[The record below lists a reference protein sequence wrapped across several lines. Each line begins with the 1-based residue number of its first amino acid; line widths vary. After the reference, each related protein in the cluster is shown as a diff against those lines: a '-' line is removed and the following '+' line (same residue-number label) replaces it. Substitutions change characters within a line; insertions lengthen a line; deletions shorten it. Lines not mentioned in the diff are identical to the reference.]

1 MSKFCCQDTLRTA
14 PSALKKLV
22 AALVPALGDKA
33 VSNLVLHHVFEPAA
47 SLIAIKS
54 GCLDCGISQLLRW
67 LIASRSQLCKRSEFH
82 LAERGAVSASQVAKD
97 LTREPIEVDGN
108 LCRSVSINF
117 SLLFP
122 LSSSN
127 KGSIKRINSK
137 VSLRRTTHTLP
148 LSSPLT
154 HTHSDHCTSEDA
166 TRGLEVLRSRLCAFV
181 ERSVAAQEE
190 AGEGEGGGADR
201 AAEPSRR
208 DIAIGETV
216 QSLLQASTRTV
227 SGADSLDHVLSIFC
241 DCNLFIV
248 RCVNTPRTKI
258 GEACKDDGVYHL
270 GCSSFS
276 FLARLLSQLH

>member
-1 MSKFCCQDTLRTA
+1 
-14 PSALKKLV
+14 
-22 AALVPALGDKA
+22 
-33 VSNLVLHHVFEPAA
+33 
-47 SLIAIKS
+47 
-54 GCLDCGISQLLRW
+54 
-67 LIASRSQLCKRSEFH
+67 
-82 LAERGAVSASQVAKD
+82 
-97 LTREPIEVDGN
+97 
-108 LCRSVSINF
+108 
-117 SLLFP
+117 
-122 LSSSN
+122 
-127 KGSIKRINSK
+127 
-137 VSLRRTTHTLP
+137 LRRTTHTLP

-190 AGEGEGGGADR
+190 AGEGEGEGDGADR

-208 DIAIGETV
+208 DIAIGEIV

-258 GEACKDDGVYHL
+258 GEACKDDGVFHFL
-270 GCSSFS
+270 PCSPAPPTSLTHMHSYDTVAYTAFPVDAQMGLFTPPS
-276 FLARLLSQLH
+276 HRTTILRFAHRYGIQLYMDFLFLRT

>member
-1 MSKFCCQDTLRTA
+1 MLPNMTEFSSYLYILIYLLFIALTFISESTIASALVLLSKFCCQDTLRTA

-127 KGSIKRINSK
+127 K
-137 VSLRRTTHTLP
+137 
-148 LSSPLT
+148 
-154 HTHSDHCTSEDA
+154 
-166 TRGLEVLRSRLCAFV
+166 
-181 ERSVAAQEE
+181 
-190 AGEGEGGGADR
+190 
-201 AAEPSRR
+201 
-208 DIAIGETV
+208 
-216 QSLLQASTRTV
+216 
-227 SGADSLDHVLSIFC
+227 
-241 DCNLFIV
+241 
-248 RCVNTPRTKI
+248 
-258 GEACKDDGVYHL
+258 
-270 GCSSFS
+270 
-276 FLARLLSQLH
+276 